1 MHDSVARFVSFE
13 ILSTKV
19 KSKRLDRGAG
29 ILQNT
34 RGEQKANIVLGS
46 HYPVMRSN
54 LATLRS
60 DVELS
65 LAGRV
70 VSPFGYRD
78 RKSVE
83 TVLTGIPEI
92 DALAGGFP
100 RGALTEICGPPC
112 SGRTTV
118 LLSALASRTAEAEV
132 CALID
137 ARDSFDP
144 RSAEAAGVE
153 LQQLLWVR
161 CRSLDQSL
169 RAADLLIQGGGFGF
183 IALDLSDV
191 APETVRHVPL
201 NAWFRFRRAVE
212 DTSTVLL
219 VLEQESNA
227 KTCASL
233 VLRMSMKAAM
243 WSGRAESDVHDKTAV
258 INHAGISRH
267 SQLLAHECL
276 GQKFLARGC
285 LPHARLL
292 DGSDVQAEMLHT
304 RMQSINFR
312 QTQNGPVSIERH
324 FGGRDLTDHSDD
336 NIQSFA
342 TQSIWSYL
350 QALPVEAKARLK

>member
-1 MHDSVARFVSFE
+1 
-13 ILSTKV
+13 
-19 KSKRLDRGAG
+19 
-29 ILQNT
+29 
-34 RGEQKANIVLGS
+34 
-46 HYPVMRSN
+46 MRSN

-169 RAADLLIQGGGFGF
+169 RAADLVIQGGGFGF

-233 VLRMSMKAAM
+233 VLRMGMKAAK
-243 WSGRAESDVHDKTAV
+243 WSGTEESDVKGKSAGINTVGIKTTE
-258 INHAGISRH
+258 ISRH
-267 SQLLAHECL
+267 SRGSLAQEVLAKGCLAHV
-276 GQKFLARGC
+276 
-285 LPHARLL
+285 RLL
-292 DGSDVQAEMLHT
+292 DGSDVQTEMLHT
-304 RMQSINFR
+304 RMQSINFQR
-312 QTQNGPVSIERH
+312 AQNGFQQAQNGPVSIEKH
-324 FGGRDLTDHSDD
+324 FAERDFANSSDGFERS
-336 NIQSFA
+336 NTQSFSA
-342 TQSIWSYL
+342 QSVWSYL
-350 QALPVEAKARLK
+350 HDLPVETKLK

>member
-1 MHDSVARFVSFE
+1 
-13 ILSTKV
+13 
-19 KSKRLDRGAG
+19 
-29 ILQNT
+29 
-34 RGEQKANIVLGS
+34 
-46 HYPVMRSN
+46 MRSN
-54 LATLRS
+54 LAALRS

-78 RKSVE
+78 RKSLE

-118 LLSALASRTAEAEV
+118 LLSALASRTAEAEM

-161 CRSLDQSL
+161 CRGLDQSL
-169 RAADLLIQGGGFGF
+169 RAADLVIQGGGFGF

-233 VLRMSMKAAM
+233 VLRMSMKGAE
-243 WSGRAESDVHDKTAV
+243 WSDTAESDVSDNAAEIKAAEV
-258 INHAGISRH
+258 SRQLHACMADER
-267 SQLLAHECL
+267 LAHGSL
-276 GQKFLARGC
+276 LHGC

-304 RMQSINFR
+304 RIQSVNFKR
-312 QTQNGPVSIERH
+312 AQNDFKQTQNGPVSIERH
-324 FGGRDLTDHSDD
+324 FVGRD
-336 NIQSFA
+336 FA
-342 TQSIWSYL
+342 NSNDGFERSAAQRFAAQSIWRYL
-350 QALPVEAKARLK
+350 HDLPVEAKLK

>member
-1 MHDSVARFVSFE
+1 
-13 ILSTKV
+13 
-19 KSKRLDRGAG
+19 
-29 ILQNT
+29 
-34 RGEQKANIVLGS
+34 
-46 HYPVMRSN
+46 MRSN

-100 RGALTEICGPPC
+100 RGALTEICGLPC

-153 LQQLLWVR
+153 LQRLLWVR
-161 CRSLDQSL
+161 CRNIDQSL
-169 RAADLLIQGGGFGF
+169 RAADLLIQDGGFGF

-191 APETVRHVPL
+191 APETVRQVPL

-233 VLRMSMKAAM
+233 VLRMSMKAAK
-243 WSGRAESDVHDKTAV
+243 WSGMAGSNVKEDTA
-258 INHAGISRH
+258 AISRH
-267 SQLLAHECL
+267 SHERLGHECL
-276 GQKFLARGC
+276 AHAC
-285 LPHARLL
+285 LPHVRLL

-304 RMQSINFR
+304 RVQSINF
-312 QTQNGPVSIERH
+312 QQAQNVPVSIERH
-324 FGGRDLTDHSDD
+324 FAGRDFANSSHSFDSSHA
-336 NIQSFA
+336 QSFA
-342 TQSIWSYL
+342 AQSIWSYPH
-350 QALPVEAKARLK
+350 AMPVEAKLK

>member
-1 MHDSVARFVSFE
+1 
-13 ILSTKV
+13 
-19 KSKRLDRGAG
+19 
-29 ILQNT
+29 
-34 RGEQKANIVLGS
+34 
-46 HYPVMRSN
+46 MRSN

-153 LQQLLWVR
+153 LRQLLWVR
-161 CRSLDQSL
+161 CRGLEQSL
-169 RAADLLIQGGGFGF
+169 RAADLVIQGGGFGF

-233 VLRMSMKAAM
+233 VLRMSMKGAK
-243 WSGRAESDVHDKTAV
+243 WSGAGENVNDHTSV
-258 INHAGISRH
+258 INTVGISRH
-267 SQLLAHECL
+267 SHKFVAHELLAHGCL
-276 GQKFLARGC
+276 QHAG

-292 DGSDVQAEMLHT
+292 DGSDVQAEMLYT
-304 RMQSINFR
+304 RMQSINFQ
-312 QTQNGPVSIERH
+312 QTQRGFQQAQNGLVSIERH
-324 FGGRDLTDHSDD
+324 FAGRDFANSSDGFERSD
-336 NIQSFA
+336 TQSFSA
-342 TQSIWSYL
+342 QSVWSYL
-350 QALPVEAKARLK
+350 HALPVEAKLK

>member
-1 MHDSVARFVSFE
+1 
-13 ILSTKV
+13 
-19 KSKRLDRGAG
+19 
-29 ILQNT
+29 
-34 RGEQKANIVLGS
+34 
-46 HYPVMRSN
+46 MRSN

-153 LQQLLWVR
+153 LRQLLWVR
-161 CRSLDQSL
+161 CRGLEQSL
-169 RAADLLIQGGGFGF
+169 RAADLVIQGGGFGF

-219 VLEQESNA
+219 VLEG
-227 KTCASL
+227 
-233 VLRMSMKAAM
+233 R
-243 WSGRAESDVHDKTAV
+243 SGRVRGKT
-258 INHAGISRH
+258 
-267 SQLLAHECL
+267 
-276 GQKFLARGC
+276 
-285 LPHARLL
+285 
-292 DGSDVQAEMLHT
+292 
-304 RMQSINFR
+304 
-312 QTQNGPVSIERH
+312 
-324 FGGRDLTDHSDD
+324 LT
-336 NIQSFA
+336 IPPQ
-342 TQSIWSYL
+342 
-350 QALPVEAKARLK
+350 

>member
-1 MHDSVARFVSFE
+1 
-13 ILSTKV
+13 
-19 KSKRLDRGAG
+19 
-29 ILQNT
+29 
-34 RGEQKANIVLGS
+34 
-46 HYPVMRSN
+46 MRSN

-153 LQQLLWVR
+153 LEQLLWVR
-161 CRSLDQSL
+161 CHGLNQSL
-169 RAADLLIQGGGFGF
+169 RAADLVIQGGGFGF

-233 VLRMSMKAAM
+233 VLRMSMKGAK
-243 WSGRAESDVHDKTAV
+243 WSGTEESNVNDHTSGNNPGIKTAE
-258 INHAGISRH
+258 ISRH
-267 SQLLAHECL
+267 SYGRPYGRLAQECL
-276 GQKFLARGC
+276 PHEGLTQAC

-292 DGSDVQAEMLHT
+292 DGSEVQAEMLHT
-304 RMQSINFR
+304 RMQSVNFQR
-312 QTQNGPVSIERH
+312 AQNGPVSIARH
-324 FGGRDLTDHSDD
+324 FAGHNSTDHRDE
-336 NIQSFA
+336 NTQSFGA
-342 TQSIWSYL
+342 QSVWSYL
-350 QALPVEAKARLK
+350 HALPVETKLK

>member
-1 MHDSVARFVSFE
+1 MG
-13 ILSTKV
+13 ST
-19 KSKRLDRGAG
+19 
-29 ILQNT
+29 
-34 RGEQKANIVLGS
+34 
-46 HYPVMRSN
+46 
-54 LATLRS
+54 LAALRS

-201 NAWFRFRRAVE
+201 NAWFRFRKAVE

-233 VLRMSMKAAM
+233 VLRMSLKGTK
-243 WSGRAESDVHDKTAV
+243 WSGTVGSNVNDHTA
-258 INHAGISRH
+258 GSSRQAH
-267 SQLLAHECL
+267 GFLAHER
-276 GQKFLARGC
+276 LAHRC
-285 LPHARLL
+285 LPHVRLL

-304 RMQSINFR
+304 RM
-312 QTQNGPVSIERH
+312 
-324 FGGRDLTDHSDD
+324 
-336 NIQSFA
+336 
-342 TQSIWSYL
+342 
-350 QALPVEAKARLK
+350 

>member
-1 MHDSVARFVSFE
+1 
-13 ILSTKV
+13 
-19 KSKRLDRGAG
+19 
-29 ILQNT
+29 
-34 RGEQKANIVLGS
+34 
-46 HYPVMRSN
+46 MRST

-92 DALAGGFP
+92 DSLAGGFP

-233 VLRMSMKAAM
+233 VLRMSMKAAK
-243 WSGRAESDVHDKTAV
+243 WSGAGESNVNDNTSV
-258 INHAGISRH
+258 INTAGISRH
-267 SQLLAHECL
+267 LHGFLAHGCL
-276 GQKFLARGC
+276 PHAC

-304 RMQSINFR
+304 RIQSVNF
-312 QTQNGPVSIERH
+312 QQAQNGFQQAQNGPVSIERH
-324 FGGRDLTDHSDD
+324 FAGCDFANSDEGFERS
-336 NIQSFA
+336 NTQSFA
-342 TQSIWSYL
+342 AQSMWSYL
-350 QALPVEAKARLK
+350 HAMPVEAKLK

>member
-1 MHDSVARFVSFE
+1 
-13 ILSTKV
+13 
-19 KSKRLDRGAG
+19 
-29 ILQNT
+29 
-34 RGEQKANIVLGS
+34 
-46 HYPVMRSN
+46 MRSN

-100 RGALTEICGPPC
+100 RGALTEICGSPC

-161 CRSLDQSL
+161 CRRLDQSL
-169 RAADLLIQGGGFGF
+169 RAADLVIQGGGFGF

-191 APETVRHVPL
+191 APETVRQVPL

-233 VLRMSMKAAM
+233 VLRMSMKAAK
-243 WSGRAESDVHDKTAV
+243 WSGMAGKQRCKEDTAV
-258 INHAGISRH
+258 ISRH
-267 SQLLAHECL
+267 SHERLGHECL
-276 GQKFLARGC
+276 AHAC

-304 RMQSINFR
+304 RMQSINF
-312 QTQNGPVSIERH
+312 QQAQNGFSSAKRPVSIERH
-324 FGGRDLTDHSDD
+324 FAGRDFANSSDGFERSHT
-336 NIQSFA
+336 QSFA
-342 TQSIWSYL
+342 AQSIWSYL
-350 QALPVEAKARLK
+350 HAMPVEAKLK

>member
-1 MHDSVARFVSFE
+1 
-13 ILSTKV
+13 
-19 KSKRLDRGAG
+19 
-29 ILQNT
+29 
-34 RGEQKANIVLGS
+34 
-46 HYPVMRSN
+46 MRSN

-169 RAADLLIQGGGFGF
+169 RAADLVIQGGGFGF

-233 VLRMSMKAAM
+233 VLRMGMKAAK
-243 WSGRAESDVHDKTAV
+243 WSGTEESDVKGKSAGINTVGIKTTE
-258 INHAGISRH
+258 ISRH
-267 SQLLAHECL
+267 SRGSLAQEVLAKGCLAHV
-276 GQKFLARGC
+276 
-285 LPHARLL
+285 RLL
-292 DGSDVQAEMLHT
+292 DGSDVQTEMLHT
-304 RMQSINFR
+304 RMQSINFQR
-312 QTQNGPVSIERH
+312 AQNGFQQAQNGPVSIERH
-324 FGGRDLTDHSDD
+324 FAGHDFANSSDGFERS
-336 NIQSFA
+336 NTQSFSA
-342 TQSIWSYL
+342 QSVWSYL
-350 QALPVEAKARLK
+350 HDLPVETKLK

>member
-1 MHDSVARFVSFE
+1 MH
-13 ILSTKV
+13 
-19 KSKRLDRGAG
+19 
-29 ILQNT
+29 
-34 RGEQKANIVLGS
+34 
-46 HYPVMRSN
+46 SN

-161 CRSLDQSL
+161 CHGLDQSL

-233 VLRMSMKAAM
+233 ILRMSMKAAK
-243 WSGRAESDVHDKTAV
+243 WSGAAENNVSDNT
-258 INHAGISRH
+258 AGISRH
-267 SQLLAHECL
+267 SRERLAHDCL
-276 GQKFLARGC
+276 AHGCFPHAC

-292 DGSDVQAEMLHT
+292 DGSEVQAEMLHT
-304 RMQSINFR
+304 RMQSINFQ
-312 QTQNGPVSIERH
+312 QTQNGFQRVQNGPVSIARH
-324 FGGRDLTDHSDD
+324 FAGHNSADHGDE
-336 NIQSFA
+336 NTQSFA
-342 TQSIWSYL
+342 AQSIWSYL
-350 QALPVEAKARLK
+350 HAMPVEVKLK

>member
-1 MHDSVARFVSFE
+1 
-13 ILSTKV
+13 
-19 KSKRLDRGAG
+19 
-29 ILQNT
+29 
-34 RGEQKANIVLGS
+34 
-46 HYPVMRSN
+46 MRSN

-60 DVELS
+60 DVERS

-169 RAADLLIQGGGFGF
+169 RAVDLVIQGGGFGF

-233 VLRMSMKAAM
+233 VLRMSMKEAKWA
-243 WSGRAESDVHDKTAV
+243 GTAEGIVDDNTAG
-258 INHAGISRH
+258 INTAGINATGISRH
-267 SQLLAHECL
+267 LHGSLAH
-276 GQKFLARGC
+276 GC
-285 LPHARLL
+285 LAHARLL

-304 RMQSINFR
+304 RIQSSNFQQAQNEFQR
-312 QTQNGPVSIERH
+312 AQNGPVFIERH
-324 FGGRDLTDHSDD
+324 FAGRDFANDSNGLERSHT
-336 NIQSFA
+336 QSFA
-342 TQSIWSYL
+342 AQSMWSYL
-350 QALPVEAKARLK
+350 HAMPVEAKLK

>member
-1 MHDSVARFVSFE
+1 
-13 ILSTKV
+13 
-19 KSKRLDRGAG
+19 
-29 ILQNT
+29 
-34 RGEQKANIVLGS
+34 
-46 HYPVMRSN
+46 MRSN

-78 RKSVE
+78 HKSVE

-144 RSAEAAGVE
+144 RSAEAAGVK

-161 CRSLDQSL
+161 CRGLEQSL
-169 RAADLLIQGGGFGF
+169 RAADLVIQGGGFGF

-233 VLRMSMKAAM
+233 VLRMSMKAAK
-243 WSGRAESDVHDKTAV
+243 WSGAGESNVKDKTAG
-258 INHAGISRH
+258 IKATEISRH
-267 SQLLAHECL
+267 SCGSLAQEV
-276 GQKFLARGC
+276 LAKGC
-285 LPHARLL
+285 LAQAGLAHARLL

-304 RMQSINFR
+304 RMQSINFQ
-312 QTQNGPVSIERH
+312 QTQNGFQQVQNGAVSIERH
-324 FGGRDLTDHSDD
+324 FAERDFANSSDGFERSD
-336 NIQSFA
+336 TQSFSA
-342 TQSIWSYL
+342 QSVWSYL
-350 QALPVEAKARLK
+350 HALPVETKLK

>member
-1 MHDSVARFVSFE
+1 
-13 ILSTKV
+13 
-19 KSKRLDRGAG
+19 
-29 ILQNT
+29 
-34 RGEQKANIVLGS
+34 
-46 HYPVMRSN
+46 MRSN
-54 LATLRS
+54 LAALRS

-100 RGALTEICGPPC
+100 RGALTEICGPPW

-161 CRSLDQSL
+161 CHGLDQSL

-233 VLRMSMKAAM
+233 VLRMSMKAAK
-243 WSGRAESDVHDKTAV
+243 WSDTTESDVSDNA
-258 INHAGISRH
+258 AGIKAVEV
-267 SQLLAHECL
+267 SQHLHACMADERLAPGSLLH
-276 GQKFLARGC
+276 GC

-304 RMQSINFR
+304 RMQSVNFKR
-312 QTQNGPVSIERH
+312 AQNEFQNAPNRPVSIARH
-324 FGGRDLTDHSDD
+324 FAGRDFANSNDD
-336 NIQSFA
+336 FERSTTQSFA
-342 TQSIWSYL
+342 AQSVWSYL
-350 QALPVEAKARLK
+350 HDLPVEAKAKLK

>member
-1 MHDSVARFVSFE
+1 
-13 ILSTKV
+13 
-19 KSKRLDRGAG
+19 
-29 ILQNT
+29 
-34 RGEQKANIVLGS
+34 
-46 HYPVMRSN
+46 MRSN

-60 DVELS
+60 HVELS
-65 LAGRV
+65 LAGRI

-92 DALAGGFP
+92 DSLAGGFP
-100 RGALTEICGPPC
+100 RGALTEVCGPPC
-112 SGRTTV
+112 SGRTTL
-118 LLSALASRTAEAEV
+118 LLSALAARTAEAEV

-161 CRSLDQSL
+161 CRGLDQSL
-169 RAADLLIQGGGFGF
+169 RAADLIIQGGGFGF
-183 IALDLSDV
+183 IALDLSDI

-219 VLEQESNA
+219 LLEQESNA

-233 VLRMSMKAAM
+233 VLQMNGEAARWSETAGEKAA
-243 WSGRAESDVHDKTAV
+243 ADADV
-258 INHAGISRH
+258 GISLRLSH
-267 SQLLAHECL
+267 
-276 GQKFLARGC
+276 AR

-292 DGSDVQAEMLHT
+292 DGSDVQAEMIHT
-304 RMQSINFR
+304 RIQSINVPQAR
-312 QTQNGPVSIERH
+312 AAPVSIAA
-324 FGGRDLTDHSDD
+324 GRS
-336 NIQSFA
+336 
-342 TQSIWSYL
+342 
-350 QALPVEAKARLK
+350 

>member
-1 MHDSVARFVSFE
+1 
-13 ILSTKV
+13 
-19 KSKRLDRGAG
+19 
-29 ILQNT
+29 
-34 RGEQKANIVLGS
+34 
-46 HYPVMRSN
+46 MRSN

-65 LAGRV
+65 LTGRV

-100 RGALTEICGPPC
+100 RGALTELCGPPC

-161 CRSLDQSL
+161 CRSLEQSL
-169 RAADLLIQGGGFGF
+169 RAADLVIQGGGFGF

-233 VLRMSMKAAM
+233 VLRMSMKAAK
-243 WSGRAESDVHDKTAV
+243 WSGAGESNVKDKTAG
-258 INHAGISRH
+258 IKTTEISRH
-267 SQLLAHECL
+267 SRGSLAQEV
-276 GQKFLARGC
+276 LAKGC
-285 LPHARLL
+285 LAHARLL

-304 RMQSINFR
+304 RMQSINF
-312 QTQNGPVSIERH
+312 QQAQNGFQQAQDGPVSIERH
-324 FGGRDLTDHSDD
+324 FAGRDFANSSDGFERND
-336 NIQSFA
+336 TQSFSA
-342 TQSIWSYL
+342 QSVWSYL
-350 QALPVEAKARLK
+350 HDLPVETKLK

>member
-1 MHDSVARFVSFE
+1 
-13 ILSTKV
+13 
-19 KSKRLDRGAG
+19 
-29 ILQNT
+29 
-34 RGEQKANIVLGS
+34 
-46 HYPVMRSN
+46 MRSN

-100 RGALTEICGPPC
+100 RGALTELCGPPC

-144 RSAEAAGVE
+144 RSAEAAGVQ

-161 CRSLDQSL
+161 CRSLEQSL
-169 RAADLLIQGGGFGF
+169 RAADLVIQGGGFGF

-233 VLRMSMKAAM
+233 VLRMSMKAAK
-243 WSGRAESDVHDKTAV
+243 WSSTGESNFKDKTAG
-258 INHAGISRH
+258 INTVGIKTTEISRH
-267 SQLLAHECL
+267 SRGSLAQEV
-276 GQKFLARGC
+276 LAKGY
-285 LPHARLL
+285 LAHARLL
-292 DGSDVQAEMLHT
+292 DGSDVQAETLHT
-304 RMQSINFR
+304 RMQSINF
-312 QTQNGPVSIERH
+312 QQAQNGFQRAQNGTVSIEKH
-324 FGGRDLTDHSDD
+324 FAGHDFANSSDGFERS
-336 NIQSFA
+336 NTQSFSA
-342 TQSIWSYL
+342 QSVWSYL
-350 QALPVEAKARLK
+350 HDLPVETKLK

>member
-1 MHDSVARFVSFE
+1 
-13 ILSTKV
+13 
-19 KSKRLDRGAG
+19 
-29 ILQNT
+29 
-34 RGEQKANIVLGS
+34 
-46 HYPVMRSN
+46 MRSN

-233 VLRMSMKAAM
+233 VLRMSLKAAK
-243 WSGRAESDVHDKTAV
+243 WSGTAENNVNDNIAG
-258 INHAGISRH
+258 INTAGISRH
-267 SQLLAHECL
+267 SHECL
-276 GQKFLARGC
+276 VHGSLAPDGLAQRCSAHDC
-285 LPHARLL
+285 LPHTRLL
-292 DGSDVQAEMLHT
+292 DGSDVQAEMLHK
-304 RMQSINFR
+304 RIQSVNFQR
-312 QTQNGPVSIERH
+312 AQNEFQQAQNGPVSIERH
-324 FGGRDLTDHSDD
+324 FAGRDFD
-336 NIQSFA
+336 NSRDGFERSNTQSFA
-342 TQSIWSYL
+342 TQSVWSHL
-350 QALPVEAKARLK
+350 HAMPVEAKLK

>member
-1 MHDSVARFVSFE
+1 
-13 ILSTKV
+13 
-19 KSKRLDRGAG
+19 
-29 ILQNT
+29 
-34 RGEQKANIVLGS
+34 
-46 HYPVMRSN
+46 MRSN
-54 LATLRS
+54 LASLRS

-83 TVLTGIPEI
+83 TALTGIPEI

-169 RAADLLIQGGGFGF
+169 RAADLVIQGGGFGF
-183 IALDLSDV
+183 IALDLSDM

-233 VLRMSMKAAM
+233 VLRMSMKEAK
-243 WSGRAESDVHDKTAV
+243 WSGTTESNVNDDNAKIRNAGIKTA
-258 INHAGISRH
+258 GIARH
-267 SQLLAHECL
+267 LPGSLAHGDL
-276 GQKFLARGC
+276 TYGRLQHVS
-285 LPHARLL
+285 LPHVRLL
-292 DGSDVQAEMLHT
+292 DGSDVQAEILHT
-304 RMQSINFR
+304 RIQSINF
-312 QTQNGPVSIERH
+312 QQAQNAFKQAQNGPVSIERH
-324 FGGRDLTDHSDD
+324 FAGRD
-336 NIQSFA
+336 FA
-342 TQSIWSYL
+342 NHNNDFERSTT
-350 QALPVEAKARLK
+350 

>member
-1 MHDSVARFVSFE
+1 
-13 ILSTKV
+13 
-19 KSKRLDRGAG
+19 
-29 ILQNT
+29 
-34 RGEQKANIVLGS
+34 
-46 HYPVMRSN
+46 MRSH
-54 LATLRS
+54 LAALRS
-60 DVELS
+60 HVELS
-65 LAGRV
+65 LSGRIAE
-70 VSPFGYRD
+70 PFGYRD

-92 DALAGGFP
+92 DSLAGGLP

-144 RSAEAAGVE
+144 RSAAAAGVE

-161 CRSLDQSL
+161 CRTLDQSL

-183 IALDLSDV
+183 IALDLSDI

-212 DTSTVLL
+212 DTATVLV

-233 VLRMSMKAAM
+233 VLQMKMKTAR
-243 WSGRAESDVHDKTAV
+243 WSITSKYADNHAESDAGKTAMKLT
-258 INHAGISRH
+258 AKMEGREISSH
-267 SQLLAHECL
+267 
-276 GQKFLARGC
+276 
-285 LPHARLL
+285 PHACLL
-292 DGSDVQAEMLHT
+292 DGSEIRAELLHARVQSSNMPQT
-304 RMQSINFR
+304 RNP
-312 QTQNGPVSIERH
+312 PVSIARH
-324 FGGRDLTDHSDD
+324 LANRSRDLTQDSAGDSSSD
-336 NIQSFA
+336 NAGSFA
-342 TQSIWSYL
+342 AQSAWNYL
-350 QALPVEAKARLK
+350 HAMPVEAKLK

>member
-1 MHDSVARFVSFE
+1 
-13 ILSTKV
+13 
-19 KSKRLDRGAG
+19 
-29 ILQNT
+29 
-34 RGEQKANIVLGS
+34 
-46 HYPVMRSN
+46 MRSN

-60 DVELS
+60 HVELS
-65 LAGRV
+65 LAGRI

-92 DALAGGFP
+92 DALAGGLP
-100 RGALTEICGPPC
+100 RGALTEICGPPG

-118 LLSALASRTAEAEV
+118 LLAALASRTAEAEV

-153 LQQLLWVR
+153 LEQLLWVR
-161 CRSLDQSL
+161 CRGLDQSL

-183 IALDLSDV
+183 IALDLSDI

-233 VLRMSMKAAM
+233 VLQMKMKAAN
-243 WSGRAESDVHDKTAV
+243 WSVTGEPDRAR
-258 INHAGISRH
+258 I
-267 SQLLAHECL
+267 
-276 GQKFLARGC
+276 
-285 LPHARLL
+285 LPPGHARLF
-292 DGSDVQAEMLHT
+292 DGAEVQAEMLHT
-304 RMQSINFR
+304 RVQSINMP
-312 QTQNGPVSIERH
+312 QACNGPVAIDGRSAGCDH
-324 FGGRDLTDHSDD
+324 GGYDRG
-336 NIQSFA
+336 NAQSFSA
-342 TQSIWSYL
+342 QSMWSYL
-350 QALPVEAKARLK
+350 HAIPVETKPK

>member
-1 MHDSVARFVSFE
+1 
-13 ILSTKV
+13 
-19 KSKRLDRGAG
+19 
-29 ILQNT
+29 
-34 RGEQKANIVLGS
+34 
-46 HYPVMRSN
+46 MRSN

-153 LQQLLWVR
+153 LRQLLWVR
-161 CRSLDQSL
+161 CRSLEQSL
-169 RAADLLIQGGGFGF
+169 RAADLVIQGGGFGF

-233 VLRMSMKAAM
+233 VLRMYMEGAK
-243 WSGRAESDVHDKTAV
+243 WSGAGESVNDHTSV
-258 INHAGISRH
+258 INTVGISRH
-267 SQLLAHECL
+267 SHKFVAHELLAY
-276 GQKFLARGC
+276 GC

-304 RMQSINFR
+304 RMQSINFQ
-312 QTQNGPVSIERH
+312 QTQRGFQQAQNRTVSIEKH
-324 FGGRDLTDHSDD
+324 FAGRDFANSGDCFERNTT
-336 NIQSFA
+336 QSFTA
-342 TQSIWSYL
+342 QSMWSYL
-350 QALPVEAKARLK
+350 HALPVEAKLK

>member
-1 MHDSVARFVSFE
+1 
-13 ILSTKV
+13 
-19 KSKRLDRGAG
+19 
-29 ILQNT
+29 
-34 RGEQKANIVLGS
+34 
-46 HYPVMRSN
+46 MRSN

-118 LLSALASRTAEAEV
+118 LLSALASRTAETEV

-169 RAADLLIQGGGFGF
+169 RAADLVIQGGGFGF

-233 VLRMSMKAAM
+233 VLRMSMKAAK
-243 WSGRAESDVHDKTAV
+243 WSGVGESNVNEKTSE
-258 INHAGISRH
+258 INAAGISRH
-267 SQLLAHECL
+267 LHSHEFLAHGRL
-276 GQKFLARGC
+276 PHVC

-304 RMQSINFR
+304 RIQSINF
-312 QTQNGPVSIERH
+312 QQAQNGPVSIERH
-324 FGGRDLTDHSDD
+324 FAGRDFANSNDGFERSTT
-336 NIQSFA
+336 QSFA
-342 TQSIWSYL
+342 AQSMWSYL
-350 QALPVEAKARLK
+350 HAIPVEAKLK

>member
-1 MHDSVARFVSFE
+1 
-13 ILSTKV
+13 
-19 KSKRLDRGAG
+19 
-29 ILQNT
+29 
-34 RGEQKANIVLGS
+34 
-46 HYPVMRSN
+46 MRSN

-83 TVLTGIPEI
+83 TVLTGIPEV

-118 LLSALASRTAEAEV
+118 LLSALALRTAEAEV

-161 CRSLDQSL
+161 CHGLDQSL

-233 VLRMSMKAAM
+233 VLRMSMKGAK
-243 WSGRAESDVHDKTAV
+243 WSGMAGSNVNDHTA
-258 INHAGISRH
+258 GSSRQAH
-267 SQLLAHECL
+267 GFLAHERL
-276 GQKFLARGC
+276 GHRC

-304 RMQSINFR
+304 RMQSINFQQAR
-312 QTQNGPVSIERH
+312 NGPVSIERH
-324 FGGRDLTDHSDD
+324 FPERHSTDRSNE

-342 TQSIWSYL
+342 AQSIWSYL
-350 QALPVEAKARLK
+350 HAMPVEAKLK

>member
-1 MHDSVARFVSFE
+1 
-13 ILSTKV
+13 
-19 KSKRLDRGAG
+19 
-29 ILQNT
+29 
-34 RGEQKANIVLGS
+34 
-46 HYPVMRSN
+46 MRSN
-54 LATLRS
+54 LAALRS

-100 RGALTEICGPPC
+100 RGALTEICGPPW

-161 CRSLDQSL
+161 CHGLDQSL

-233 VLRMSMKAAM
+233 VLRMSMKAAK
-243 WSGRAESDVHDKTAV
+243 WSDTTESDVSDNA
-258 INHAGISRH
+258 AGIKAVEV
-267 SQLLAHECL
+267 SQHLHACMADERLAPGSLLH
-276 GQKFLARGC
+276 GC

-304 RMQSINFR
+304 RMQSVNFKR
-312 QTQNGPVSIERH
+312 AQNEFQHAPNRPVSIARH
-324 FGGRDLTDHSDD
+324 FAGRDFANSNDD
-336 NIQSFA
+336 FERSTTQSFA
-342 TQSIWSYL
+342 AQSVWSYL
-350 QALPVEAKARLK
+350 HDLPVEAKAKLK